1 MTTLFDPDWL
11 SALLRDED
19 LPASFAAEI
28 ESLHVPLAARIA
40 AVAMGEAFV
49 VGICGPQGSGKS
61 TTALVLRRLL
71 EQRGLK
77 VAALSLDDLY
87 LPVEAREALARNVH
101 PLLLTR
107 GVPGTHDVDLGLAV
121 LDALARPGPV
131 TVPRFDKATDT
142 RAPVEAWSMVEGPVD
157 IVLLEGWCVGAR
169 PEPEAALRKPVNALE
184 RQQDPDGAWR
194 AYVNAA
200 LAGPYRALFARLDL
214 LVQFVA
220 PDFATVLTWRQEQE
234 RKQRDRLA
242 ARGEGMGRAMDEAQ
256 VAAFVQHYER
266 LTNHIARE
274 MPARAD
280 VVVRLDRERRSTT
293 S

>member
-1 MTTLFDPDWL
+1 MIDPDWL
-11 SALLRDED
+11 SAFLHDEQ
-19 LPASFAAEI
+19 LPADFAVQI
-28 ESLHVPLAARIA
+28 ERLHVPLAARIA
-40 AVAMGEAFV
+40 AVAIGEAFV

-121 LDALARPGPV
+121 LDALARPGP
-131 TVPRFDKATDT
+131 TAMPRFDKATDT

-234 RKQRDRLA
+234 RKLRERLA

-266 LTNHIARE
+266 LTVHIARE

-280 VVVRLDRERRSTT
+280 VVIHLDHERRSATK
-293 S
+293 